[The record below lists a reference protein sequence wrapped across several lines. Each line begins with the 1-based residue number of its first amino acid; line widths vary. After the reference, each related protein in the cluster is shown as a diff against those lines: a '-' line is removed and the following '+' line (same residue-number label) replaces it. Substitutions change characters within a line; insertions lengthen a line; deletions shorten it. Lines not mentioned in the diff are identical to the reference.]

1 MFYLRIHGCERMCFK
16 NLPGVL
22 IGQDLVD
29 PLLGRV
35 ELLLP
40 PAGHIGDDGP
50 AGDGTQVPE
59 EAAEEDDEED
69 DPHPERYGLG
79 PGEAWLWI
87 VRIHTSSC
95 SPVTTSIPGV
105 CAGLDTGHED
115 GQQQGHTGTVDTP
128 HPPPSVRVSPHIPSY
143 TYHSSQQAAGY
154 VWCGVMS
161 SSVY

>member
-1 MFYLRIHGCERMCFK
+1 MFYLRIHGCECVCFK

-29 PLLGRV
+29 PPLGGV

-50 AGDGTQVPE
+50 AGDCTQVPE
-59 EAAEEDDEED
+59 QAAEEDDEED

-95 SPVTTSIPGV
+95 NTVTLIPGV
-105 CAGLDTGHED
+105 WAGLDIGHED
-115 GQQQGHTGTVDTP
+115 GQQQGHAVTVDIP
-128 HPPPSVRVSPHIPSY
+128 HPPPSVRVSPHIPS
-143 TYHSSQQAAGY
+143 HHGSQQAARY

-161 SSVY
+161 SSV